1 MKLLDLVRTLASTEA
16 TVLIDDET
24 RTDKKVLGAL
34 FFFAA
39 NAEIQ
44 PS

>member
-1 MKLLDLVRTLASTEA
+1 MKLLDLVRTLASTEP

-24 RTDKKVLGAL
+24 RTDKKVPGAL